1 MCVCVCVDDV
11 YVCVL
16 ICNGEKFELDTSTM
30 ASALHQDRE
39 SVELLLVLL
48 LADLMG
54 TTIK

>member
-30 ASALHQDRE
+30 ASGTAPGQGICGIAL
-39 SVELLLVLL
+39 SV
-48 LADLMG
+48 AAS
-54 TTIK
+54 